1 MAQAAFLRRLRN
13 HVVVG
18 TLKSAFS
25 FFISAVVHELQL
37 VQEFSRTSNPAVTLG
52 IRLLTLAYSYTT
64 LMTTRIFI
72 VTVQLYN
79 NNT

>member
-37 VQEFSRTSNPAVTLG
+37 VQEFSCTLNPAVHIVVPTVVRT
-52 IRLLTLAYSYTT
+52 IRPSE
-64 LMTTRIFI
+64 F
-72 VTVQLYN
+72 V
-79 NNT
+79 